1 MSPIKQVVPFVL
13 MPQEM
18 IFYGVY
24 LVFPF
29 LFWVNVGR
37 PEPIVSH
44 NGREAWRIPPEP
56 TKPDTSII
64 FKNPARSC
72 HRAEKIFSPAQMYF
86 VLYYRNG
93 WRINL
98 WWMRVYRMC
107 YQANVLISWSFWLHE
122 FYGSDVPFPM
132 ISLAHHLHKCLSI
145 SENEMP
151 LPSTLSPSPN
161 LHFNLFIPRSF
172 TSLWP
177 NILNYWW

>member
-1 MSPIKQVVPFVL
+1 MSPIKQVVPFVF

-18 IFYGVY
+18 IFYDVY

-37 PEPIVSH
+37 PEPS
-44 NGREAWRIPPEP
+44 EAQWEGSLEDPAWAHQAWHFHYFQKSRKILSSSRKDIFP
-56 TKPDTSII
+56 TDV
-64 FKNPARSC
+64 
-72 HRAEKIFSPAQMYF
+72 YF